1 MNAPGRPFRQM
12 RHEWL
17 LTRLLCAL
25 ATLWLPAT
33 VAAEVAAAEPG
44 DAAPTTATT
53 AAPKK
58 KPMRYKLDYEAHF
71 VPAAGMV
78 QASLTVRQPRHLL
91 REVRFSFDPDRYGDF
106 SGDGEIEVEGNEVRW
121 RPPVKGGRLGFS
133 LLLDHQRRSGGFDSL
148 MRENWAVFRGDDL
161 FPPAAVIA
169 VKGASSRAR
178 LRLSG
183 PDDWSFISAY
193 PRSDKS
199 PEWFRVE
206 WKDRRFDRPVGWM
219 TAGRLGVRWAKIA
232 GRRVAVAGPT
242 GQGVRHLDM
251 LAFLRWNLPELV
263 EVFPHFPQR
272 LLLVSAGDPMWRGG
286 LSGPQS
292 LFLHADRPLLSG
304 NGTSSLL
311 HELVHVAQAYR
322 AARDEDWIVE
332 GIAEYYTLEIMHRSG
347 TISTGRRDRGFE
359 KLEQWAER
367 IKSLEGRR
375 STGARTAKGVTV
387 MRDLDAE
394 LRRRSKGKH
403 SLDDVARTLAEDGAP
418 VSVQRLRRA
427 SAALAGGPLEAL
439 SDESLAAY

>member
-1 MNAPGRPFRQM
+1 MNAHEPAFREK
-12 RHEWL
+12 RHGWL
-17 LTRLLCAL
+17 LTRLLCAV
-25 ATLWLPAT
+25 AALWLPT
-33 VAAEVAAAEPG
+33 TAAADTAAAEPG
-44 DAAPTTATT
+44 AADTVAAP
-53 AAPKK
+53 K

-71 VPAAGMV
+71 IPATGIV
-78 QASLTVRQPRHLL
+78 QVSLTVRQPRHLL
-91 REVRFSFDPDRYGDF
+91 REVRFGFDPDRYSDF
-106 SGDGEIEVEGNEVRW
+106 SGDGELDVNGTELRW
-121 RPPVKGGRLGFS
+121 RLPDKGGRLRFS
-133 LLLDHQRRSGGFDSL
+133 LLLDHQRRADGFDSL

-199 PEWFRVE
+199 PEWFRVA
-206 WKDRRFDRPVGWM
+206 WKDRSFDRPVGWM
-219 TAGRLGVRWAKIA
+219 SAGRLGVRWGKIA
-232 GRRVAVAGPT
+232 GRKVAVAGPT

-263 EVFPHFPQR
+263 KVFPHFPAR

-286 LSGPQS
+286 LSGPRS
-292 LFLHADRPLLSG
+292 VYLHADRPLLSG
-304 NGTSSLL
+304 NGTSTLL

-322 AARDEDWIVE
+322 AVRDEDWIVE
-332 GIAEYYTLEIMHRSG
+332 GIAEYYTLELLHRSG
-347 TISTGRRDRGFE
+347 TISTARRDLGFD

-367 IKSLEGRR
+367 VKSLDGQR

-387 MRDLDAE
+387 MRALDAE
-394 LRRRSKGKH
+394 LRRRSDGKH
-403 SLDDVARTLAEDGAP
+403 SLDDVARTLAENGEP
-418 VSVQRLRRA
+418 VSVARLRRA

-439 SDESLAAY
+439 SDERLAAY